1 MIGWLIWILYIV
13 HKRSSVVIAFLSP
26 SVCSSIY
33 TPFILVMPALSVA
46 AEAEPRVRK
55 KRFVG
60 GTAHLREQ
68 TTRPC
73 LRRLTRR
80 VLQVAELLPWPVKD
94 GLSRTRDTPCG
105 ALGGESPSF
114 LEGTVLNQRTDG

>member
-1 MIGWLIWILYIV
+1 MFIMIV
-13 HKRSSVVIAFLSP
+13 QQTTRDA
-26 SVCSSIY
+26 
-33 TPFILVMPALSVA
+33 
-46 AEAEPRVRK
+46 
-55 KRFVG
+55 KRFAK

-94 GLSRTRDTPCG
+94 GLSRTFPRLTLRVVSG
-105 ALGGESPSF
+105 TPSF
-114 LEGTVLNQRTDG
+114 LEGTVLNQRTGE

>member
-1 MIGWLIWILYIV
+1 V
-13 HKRSSVVIAFLSP
+13 K
-26 SVCSSIY
+26 
-33 TPFILVMPALSVA
+33 
-46 AEAEPRVRK
+46 
-55 KRFVG
+55 

-94 GLSRTRDTPCG
+94 GLSRAG
-105 ALGGESPSF
+105 
-114 LEGTVLNQRTDG
+114 